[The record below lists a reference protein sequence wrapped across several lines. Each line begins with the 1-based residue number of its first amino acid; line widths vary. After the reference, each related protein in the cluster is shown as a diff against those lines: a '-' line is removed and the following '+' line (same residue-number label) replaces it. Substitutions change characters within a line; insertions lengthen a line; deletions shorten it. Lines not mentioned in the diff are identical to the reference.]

1 MVVFDFDGVFTD
13 GKFYFGN
20 NQCVTKCYNAKDS
33 WAIKLLNAKDIKTGV
48 ITLDPYVSIENA
60 PHIFPRLD
68 KACIVSDKPKLDI
81 LKEWCVEYNIDLSE
95 VAYIGDDLPDIPVLK
110 NVGFSACPSDA
121 VNEVK
126 KVCDYICTKSGGNGA
141 VREFVDLIL
150 NLINCVLDC
159 N

>member
-1 MVVFDFDGVFTD
+1 MFKITNKLIFFLIFFT
-13 GKFYFGN
+13 FIFN
-20 NQCVTKCYNAKDS
+20 S
-33 WAIKLLNAKDIKTGV
+33 WLKAEIINRIEIPEDIKTGI

-68 KACIVSDKPKLDI
+68 KVCIASDKPKLDV
-81 LKEWCVEYNIDLSE
+81 LKEWCAEYNLELSE
-95 VAYIGDDLPDIPVLK
+95 VAYIGDDLPDIPVLE
-110 NVGFSACPSDA
+110 NVGFSGCPSDA

-126 KVCDYICTKSGGNGA
+126 KVCDYVCTKSGGNGA

-150 NLINCVLDC
+150 NLINCVLDK